1 MNLMLILRQ
10 LWNQRRS
17 YGWILVELIVVT
29 YFLWSVIDP
38 VYVLMANKALPSYYD
53 LTDTYLLKLGE
64 YDENHAKYN
73 SEFASDSVK
82 RADFMRIVDRVRRY
96 PGVSCLTVTK
106 WNSFPQSGSWSGSSL
121 GRDTT
126 QVHSQFMS
134 FLSGTDYFGVFR
146 IHLSGSDEIP
156 PVLSEGETGLYI
168 TPDLAEKL
176 FPEGRVEGKEVY
188 CGDTTRSYRV
198 TSVIDPVRVRTH
210 KQPGSLVYIVEN
222 ELSLDFP
229 WGSQICFRVR
239 DGMSS
244 LAFME
249 TMKQELRP
257 QLQVGNYYLLSLTDF
272 PTVSRNYEYMMG
284 VTGKLRLQTILAIF
298 FIFCTFL
305 GMGGTFWMQ
314 CNARR
319 GEIGLYMSMGCTRR
333 RLIRRFLTESWWLV
347 TVAFFIGM
355 LIQVQMVYFNGFAFP
370 TRDGNPDYWQNQ
382 PVTHFLIVS
391 AITYLLVLG
400 ISLLATYIPV
410 AAAAKMKPTEAL
422 HEE

>member
-1 MNLMLILRQ
+1 MNLILILRQ

-17 YGWILVELIVVT
+17 YGWILAELIVVT

-38 VYVLMANKALPSYYD
+38 VYVLMANKVLPSYYD

-73 SEFASDSVK
+73 PELASDSVK

-96 PGVSCLTVTK
+96 PGVSCLTVSK
-106 WNSFPQSGSWSGSSL
+106 WNSFPQSGSWNGGSL
-121 GRDTT
+121 GRDTM
-126 QVHSQFMS
+126 QVHTQFMS
-134 FLSGTDYFGVFR
+134 FLAGTDYFGVFR
-146 IHLSGSDEIP
+146 IHQAGSEDIP

-176 FPEGRVEGKEVY
+176 FPGGKAEGKEVY
-188 CGDTTRSYRV
+188 WGDTTRSYRV
-198 TSVIDPVRVRTH
+198 TSVIDPVRVRTN
-210 KQPGSLVYIVEN
+210 KQPGSLTYTVEKEPALN
-222 ELSLDFP
+222 FP

-239 DGMSS
+239 DGMGT

-249 TMKQELRP
+249 TMKRELRP

-272 PTVSRNYEYMMG
+272 STVSRNYEYMMG
-284 VTGKLRLQTILAIF
+284 VTGKLRLQAILALF
-298 FIFCTFL
+298 FIICTFL
-305 GMGGTFWMQ
+305 GVGGTFWMQ

-319 GEIGLYMSMGCTRR
+319 GEIGVYLAMGCTRR
-333 RLIRRFLTESWWLV
+333 RLVIRFLTESWWLV
-347 TVAFFIGM
+347 TLAFFIGI
-355 LIQVQMVYFNGFAFP
+355 LAQIQTVYSTGFAFP
-370 TRDGNPDYWQNQ
+370 TREGNPDYWQNQ

-391 AITYLLVLG
+391 AITYLLILG

-410 AAAAKMKPTEAL
+410 SAAAKMKPTEAL